1 MTAGRPFGVN
11 AEQPRGVVAMTQ
23 DLRGKTVAVLATD
36 GVEQVEL
43 TEPVKALKSAGAQ
56 VHSGREQ
63 FFCVEE
69 GEGEVWIDG
78 NRSKIEDDDAILV
91 PAGARHNIVNTG
103 GKPLRLYTLC
113 APPKHRD
120 GTVHRTKADADA
132 SDEPFDGKTT
142 E

>member
-1 MTAGRPFGVN
+1 MKGFVDDI
-11 AEQPRGVVAMTQ
+11 E
-23 DLRGKTVAVLATD
+23 D
-36 GVEQVEL
+36 L
-43 TEPVKALKSAGAQ
+43 TEQNTDFQRVLYTGTHLQLGLISLEPGEEIGEQ

-63 FFCVEE
+63 FFCVGE
-69 GEGEVWIDG
+69 GEGEVWIDS

-91 PAGARHNIVNTG
+91 PAGARHNIVNPG

-132 SDEPFDGKTT
+132 SEEPFDGKKT